1 MKFLL
6 TSIVRAI
13 LIGSIILFLI
23 FGSWLLWEKNS
34 NVLKGIDID
43 PGKVEL
49 LRDLTYKSSFDGIP
63 ERTYRQITLE
73 TEYIGTIDAFIS
85 EPKIVPSKGLP
96 VVIIM
101 GGLEVNEDTF
111 KLIHHPGDNIYV
123 IFKYPYTKKN
133 WHEGTPIIEI
143 PVIRKSL
150 LNVPSQALVLH
161 QWISKQSWAEQDR
174 ITYAGFSFG
183 AMFLPSIYHLADSHD
198 KVLNPG
204 VIAYAGADISD
215 LLYTNMKKVD
225 SPWRTFGAW
234 LGEIV
239 IYSLEPSHHLPYM
252 NNEFLLINGTRDHQ
266 ISTYS
271 WKKLHRLIPE
281 PKTVIIL
288 EEGHMHPRKSELT
301 EKLVN
306 ISRNWFRERGLVN

>member
-1 MKFLL
+1 MGLL
-6 TSIVRAI
+6 
-13 LIGSIILFLI
+13 LIFLI
-23 FGSWLLWEKNS
+23 FGSWILWERNS
-34 NVLKGIDID
+34 DALSGIDFD
-43 PGKVEL
+43 SGKVEL
-49 LRDLTYKSSFDGIP
+49 LDDTINHLSFTNLP
-63 ERTYRQITLE
+63 ERRYRHIVLK
-73 TEYIGTIDAFIS
+73 TEYLGSIEAFIS
-85 EPKIVPSKGLP
+85 EPKVVPSEGLP

-123 IFKYPYTKKN
+123 IFNYPYTKSN
-133 WHEGTPIIEI
+133 WYEGTPIIEI

-150 LNVPSQALVLH
+150 LNIPSQVLALH
-161 QWISKQSWAEQDR
+161 QWVSEQPWAEKER
-174 ITYAGFSFG
+174 ITFAGFSFG
-183 AMFLPSIYHLADSHD
+183 AMFLPSIYHLADSHN

-225 SPWRTFGAW
+225 SPWRTLGSW
-234 LGEIV
+234 LGEMV

-252 NNEFLLINGTRDHQ
+252 NNEFLLINGTKDHQ

-271 WKKLHRLIPE
+271 WKKLHHLIPE
-281 PKTVIIL
+281 PKTVVIL

-306 ISRNWFRERGLVN
+306 ISRKWFRERGLVN